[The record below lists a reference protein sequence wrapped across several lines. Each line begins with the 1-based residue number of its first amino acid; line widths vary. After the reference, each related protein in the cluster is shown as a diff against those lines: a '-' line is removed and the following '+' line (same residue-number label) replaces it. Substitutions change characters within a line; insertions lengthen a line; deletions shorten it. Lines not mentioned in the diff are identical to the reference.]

1 MATQQFNKGDK
12 VIITTREGKI
22 FKGIFSHICP
32 NGKGYVKAEDGKAYE
47 RELHNIKKI
56 GEADT
61 NFQINNPSL
70 GNADSYSGINIQ
82 PPRTA
87 QWDINQK
94 FDFLSHLTRMVINK
108 TSVSLIIT
116 GEGGLGKSY
125 TVKREIFRKQ
135 LSKEQDYVI
144 IKGFSTPRGLYRT
157 LFENNDKLIVFDDC
171 DEVLEDKIAKNLLKG
186 ALDSYD
192 EREIHWITKT
202 TDESLP
208 DSFRFEGRVIFIS
221 NMSQD
226 RIEQAIL
233 SRSMCIDLTM
243 SNDDKLKRMEWIAN
257 NSKDFMAAYPKN
269 YILESLDLIKE
280 HLGEI
285 REFSLR
291 SLEKVVKIRA
301 GESDMG
307 YDDDGN
313 EVNIDWKELA
323 KFMLLS

>member
-1 MATQQFNKGDK
+1 MENFIKGDK

-22 FKGIFSHICP
+22 LRGMFQHKCP
-32 NGKGYVKAEDGKAYE
+32 NGKGYIKAEDGKSYE
-47 RELHNIKKI
+47 REFHNIKKI
-56 GEADT
+56 GEAET
-61 NFQINNPSL
+61 NFDTHAPSATSYGSINVT
-70 GNADSYSGINIQ
+70 
-82 PPRTA
+82 PPRSEK
-87 QWDINQK
+87 WDINQK

-116 GEGGLGKSY
+116 GEGGLGKTY
-125 TVKREIFRKQ
+125 TVKKEIFRKQ
-135 LSKEQDYVI
+135 LSSVQDYII
-144 IKGFSTPRGLYRT
+144 IKGFSTPRGLYRI
-157 LFENNDKLIVFDDC
+157 LWENNGKLIVFDDC

-192 EREIHWITKT
+192 SREISWITKT
-202 TDESLP
+202 TDESMP
-208 DSFRFEGRVIFIS
+208 DSFEFTGRVIFIS

-243 SNDDKLKRMEWIAN
+243 SNADKLTRMEWIAN
-257 NSKDFMAAYPKN
+257 NSKDFMPGYKKSM
-269 YILESLDLIKE
+269 IQESLALIKE
-280 HLGEI
+280 NLAEI

-301 GESDMG
+301 GEGDKG

-313 EVNIDWKELA
+313 EISIDWKELA
-323 KFMLLS
+323 KYMLMN

>member
-1 MATQQFNKGDK
+1 MIQNNFSKGDQ

-22 FKGIFSHICP
+22 LRAEFSHKCP

-47 RELHNIKKI
+47 RELHNIKKV
-56 GEADT
+56 ANAT
-61 NFQINNPSL
+61 TKFQVS
-70 GNADSYSGINIQ
+70 DSSTDVKQ
-82 PPRTA
+82 TEVARS
-87 QWDINQK
+87 WDINQK

-108 TSVSLIIT
+108 TSVSLIVT
-116 GEGGLGKSY
+116 GEGGLGKTY
-125 TVKREIFRKQ
+125 TIKKEIMRKQ
-135 LSKEQDYVI
+135 LSKETDYII
-144 IKGFSTPRGLYRT
+144 IKGFSTPRGLYRI
-157 LFENNDKLIVFDDC
+157 LFENNDKLIIFDDC

-208 DSFRFEGRVIFIS
+208 DSFKFTGRIIFIS

-226 RIEQAIL
+226 KIEQAIL

-243 SNDDKLKRMEWIAN
+243 SGEDKLKRMEFIAN
-257 NSKDFMAAYPKN
+257 NSKDFMIGYSRTFIK
-269 YILESLDLIKE
+269 ESLDLIKE
-280 HLGEI
+280 NINDI

-291 SLEKVVKIRA
+291 SLEKVVKVRA
-301 GESDMG
+301 GEGDKG

-313 EVNIDWKELA
+313 EIEIDWRELA